1 MKESTRVLV
10 ALGAAL
16 AIGIALAGGGN
27 LALLGLVD
35 AIAPLGTLWVNGIR
49 MTVIPLIV
57 SLLIVG
63 VASATDVKAVGRL
76 GARTLLVFVAML
88 AALAVV
94 MIPLTLAV
102 FGLLGARGADAPPL
116 PAGSAE
122 AAQLLASDPKQSIAG
137 WLVSLVPS
145 NPIAAAAGGSLLPV
159 IVFTLLFGL
168 AVARAAP
175 AARETL
181 VRFFQAVSEA
191 MLILV
196 RWVIL
201 AAPVGVFALVLPL
214 AARAGGAIAGAIGF
228 YIVAYSL
235 LSVAGILFA
244 YPMVAV
250 FGGISMKRFALAA
263 LPAQLIAFT
272 SSSSVASLPALVE
285 SARRGLGLPQR
296 VSGFVLPLAV
306 STFHFA
312 GPVTWTVGAVFVGWF
327 YGRPLGPR
335 ELTIVAFASVFL
347 TSAAPGVPRGGFI
360 MLAPLFSEIGLPV
373 EGIGILIALDVI
385 PDTFATALNVT
396 GDLAAAALVAKHEP
410 AGGGPEEP
418 ADTTL
423 TVEGHLSTQ
432 ARQ

>member
-1 MKESTRVLV
+1 MNQNTRVLV

-16 AIGIALAGGGN
+16 AIGVVLAAGGN
-27 LALLGLVD
+27 PALLKLAD
-35 AIAPLGTLWVNGIR
+35 TIAPLGTLWVNALR
-49 MTVIPLIV
+49 MTVIPIIV
-57 SLLIVG
+57 SLLVVG

-76 GARTLLVFVAML
+76 GVRTLLVFVAML
-88 AALAVV
+88 AFVAVV
-94 MIPLTLAV
+94 MIPITLAV
-102 FGLLGARGADAPPL
+102 FGLLGARGTDAPPL
-116 PAGSAE
+116 PAGAAE
-122 AAQLLASDPKQSIAG
+122 AAQLLASDPRQSAAG
-137 WLVSLVPS
+137 WLVSLVPA
-145 NPIAAAAGGSLLPV
+145 NPIAAAAGGSMLPV

-168 AVARAAP
+168 AAARTRP

-181 VRFFQAVSEA
+181 LGFFQAVSEA

-196 RWVIL
+196 HWIIL

-214 AARAGGAIAGAIGF
+214 AARAGGTMIGAIGF

-235 LSVAGILFA
+235 LSVAGILLA
-244 YPMVAV
+244 YPMVAL
-250 FGGISMKRFALAA
+250 FGGVPMGRFARAA

-285 SARRGLGLPQR
+285 SAQRGLGLPRR

-327 YGRPLGPR
+327 YGVTLGAR
-335 ELTIVAFASVFL
+335 EIAIVAFASVFL
-347 TSAAPGVPRGGFI
+347 TSAAPGIPRGGFI

-396 GDLAAAALVAKHEP
+396 GDLAAAALVAKHET
-410 AGGGPEEP
+410 A
-418 ADTTL
+418 
-423 TVEGHLSTQ
+423 
-432 ARQ
+432 